1 MNTKSRLIII
11 VFFIIASLILVWPNI
26 GTRTIEVGFLPE
38 ITEEERAQAMD
49 DLSNYLNEVYPGK
62 YSAEASAEKPE
73 MFLIRGNFIQAAF
86 LNDLSRLNHVDPE
99 NIKVQPLWVEQ
110 KLKARPFKLGLDLQG
125 GMNLLLE
132 ADFEKLQKQI
142 DARFPAEYVANL
154 HTRISQAVDED
165 EKANLEFELE
175 QIEDSRNFTPEKKRE
190 YVSGALEIIRSRID
204 KTGVSDPLIRIQGND
219 KIEISLPGVAS
230 PQAAKKLISST
241 ARVEYH
247 LSEPAGSGGVGQYTQ
262 LAFPYFSEYA
272 ALESDA
278 QRENL
283 IKKIE
288 KEIKLPYNLGLY
300 VYWDRNPTDE
310 RRKLVPQR
318 FMVLEREIAL
328 SGDAIT
334 PNTYV
339 GFDSERLQQTVNFS
353 LTPEGTKKFGEVTTA
368 NRGRQLA
375 ILIDDKIRSAPTI
388 NDPILTGS
396 AMIHGSFTQQE
407 AKDLAL
413 IIKEGALPVPMM
425 IVEERSVGPSLG
437 YESISKGVKAITLGL
452 ILVAIFMVI
461 YYHAAGVVAVI
472 ALVLNLLFMSAIL
485 ALMDFTITLPGLA
498 GVVLTLGMIVDANV
512 IIYERIREEIARGK
526 SFRLAIT
533 QGFDRATWT
542 ILDSNLTTMLAAIV
556 LSNFGVGPIK
566 GFAVTLFIGIL
577 TSLFTSLYATKTLFY
592 SITYDLNVR
601 SFSLGWSKRPKN
613 TEASA

>member
-1 MNTKSRLIII
+1 MNTKSRLSVIAIFI
-11 VFFIIASLILVWPNI
+11 VISFILVWPNI
-26 GTRTIEVGFLPE
+26 GSRTIEVGFLPDL
-38 ITEEERAQAMD
+38 TEEERQATTKE
-49 DLSNYLNEVYPGK
+49 LSDYLERVYPDRYTGK
-62 YSAEASAEKPE
+62 PSPDNPNAY
-73 MFLIRGNFIQAAF
+73 LIDGNFIQAAF
-86 LNDLSRLNHVDPE
+86 LNELSRINNVDPE
-99 NIKVQPLWVEQ
+99 NIKVRPLWVEE
-110 KLKARPFKLGLDLQG
+110 KMKARPFKLGLDLQG
-125 GMNLLLE
+125 GMNLLME
-132 ADFEKLQKQI
+132 ADFAKLQKQL
-142 DARFPAEYVANL
+142 DARFPAEYVASL
-154 HTRISQAVDED
+154 HTKISEATGEN
-165 EKANLEFELE
+165 EKKNLEFELQ
-175 QIEDSRNFTPEKKRE
+175 QIEDARNFTPEKKKE

-204 KTGVSDPLIRIQGND
+204 KTGVSDPLIRLQGDD
-219 KIEISLPGVAS
+219 KVEISLPGVAS
-230 PQAAKKLISST
+230 PQHAKKLISST

-247 LSEPAGSGGVGQYTQ
+247 LSEKPAAGGAGKYTQ
-262 LAFPYFSEYA
+262 LALPYFAEYA
-272 ALESDA
+272 KLQSDA
-278 QRENL
+278 LRENF
-283 IKKIE
+283 IKEVEGKIG
-288 KEIKLPYNLGLY
+288 LPYQLGIY
-300 VYWDRNPTDE
+300 VYWDRDPNDE

-353 LTPEGTKKFGEVTTA
+353 LTPEGTKKFGDITTE

-388 NDPILTGS
+388 NDPILNGS

-437 YESISKGVKAITLGL
+437 YESISKGLKAITLGL
-452 ILVAIFMVI
+452 ILVAVFMLL
-461 YYHAAGVVAVI
+461 YYHIAGIVAVI

-533 QGFDRATWT
+533 QGFERATWT

-577 TSLFTSLYATKTLFY
+577 TSLFTSLYVTKTLFY
-592 SITYDLNVR
+592 SITYDFNVK
-601 SFSLGWSKRPKN
+601 SFSLGWLKKN
-613 TEASA
+613 REEAA